1 MKRYLIILFLLFTV
15 AVYSQYAPA
24 AGIPGS
30 SAIHAD
36 SSVFVSWGN
45 NAQFVNGWINIADK
59 SLGRVP
65 SANETD
71 VYGKA
76 NNSTYS
82 LGDSGYVTYY
92 FSKPIIN
99 GPSWD
104 FAVFENAFDNY
115 FLELAR
121 VQISSNG
128 IDFYEFP
135 AHSLTQTQ
143 TQKAAFDTL
152 SAHLI
157 NNLAGKYR
165 GMYGTPFD
173 LEELKNIAGLDI
185 NNITHIRIIDVVG
198 SIDSNF
204 ASIDTAGNFINDPYP
219 TPFASGGFDL
229 DAIGIIHQF
238 VGFKNDDSQNII
250 TIYPNPA
257 KDVLKI
263 ECDSEINIRIFS
275 IDGREIINMK
285 LPQGLSSINISEL
298 EMGIYLLQTITNYG
312 DIAIEKFVKE

>member
-1 MKRYLIILFLLFTV
+1 MKVLALILFLLFTV
-15 AVYSQYAPA
+15 SVYSQYAPA

-36 SSVFVSWGN
+36 SSVFVNWGQ
-45 NAQFVNGWINIADK
+45 NAQFVNGWLNIADK
-59 SLGRVP
+59 SLGKIG

-92 FSKPIIN
+92 FSKPLIN

-104 FAVFENAFDNY
+104 FAVFENSFDGN

-128 IDFYEFP
+128 IAFYEFP

-143 TQKAAFDTL
+143 SQKASFDTL

-165 GMYGTPFD
+165 GMFGTPFD
-173 LEELKNIAGLDI
+173 LEEMKNIAGLDI
-185 NNITHIRIIDVVG
+185 NNITHIRIVDVVG

-219 TPFASGGFDL
+219 TPFAAGGFDL

-238 VGFKNDDSQNII
+238 VGFDNDDLQKVFK
-250 TIYPNPA
+250 IYPNPA
-257 KDVLKI
+257 KSVLKI
-263 ECDSEINIRIFS
+263 ECNSEINIKIFS
-275 IDGREIINMK
+275 IDGREIIRRK

-298 EMGIYLLQTITNYG
+298 ERGIYFLQTTTNYG
-312 DIAIEKFVKE
+312 DKAIEKFVKE